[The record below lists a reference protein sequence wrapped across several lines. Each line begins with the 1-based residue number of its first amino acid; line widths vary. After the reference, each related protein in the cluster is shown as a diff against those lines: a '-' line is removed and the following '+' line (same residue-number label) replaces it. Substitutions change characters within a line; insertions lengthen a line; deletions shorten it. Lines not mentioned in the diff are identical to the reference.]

1 MSNFFILQNTQSG
14 KLSLTAKEI
23 KRWGDVVV
31 FFVSSNDRTLT
42 DQSAEGL
49 SHFLERK
56 VFVLSSNHNENLDYI
71 KHALP
76 TFPVITSLANK
87 QQNTRVLELARVCRL
102 AGLRYAFIFD
112 EADTTYPVVRDQSC
126 LLDGE
131 LVNYHSLFP
140 SAYRVG
146 FVSATEGV
154 LASEEYPECAHAE
167 LLQVKPD
174 TEYYRAIHTRD
185 AVLHE
190 VEDVSDSNN
199 DYALGVLK
207 KYHSHFFKK
216 TSRGYRKIILNSN
229 SQTSDMEAIAQ
240 ECVGMGMNAI
250 IFNMNGLTV
259 LREGDAIP
267 EIAIRGKRFNRVLFD
282 TVEQYSLDD
291 RPLVIIGRRKV
302 DRGLSFHYAPRDGS
316 QGLIWTDIILGEI
329 ADVSLAVQKA
339 GRMAG
344 IIAMCPQYSGECHY
358 WAPANTLDKCI
369 TKNRINDQAN
379 LLRGTLSE
387 TLQMATRAVE
397 RFVESI
403 TVSPSEM
410 KAYREGREM
419 VLSERLEYYSVM
431 GYSNGVRPSGNTV
444 RVQGNTFHFYN
455 GLELDP
461 RADIPFVIQL
471 SMEEMQEVMGSV
483 MQRKLVVK
491 ELLRQKF
498 SYLSAA
504 LDSYTFLEC
513 RVVES
518 LDFIAESSLCGRK
531 VNLQVELVE
540 EDSFNILLHPDSCS
554 MAMLVWNAS
563 RLKPVKRCGY
573 VFKRGKY
580 AGLCCGRMCSEDRCG
595 EHQSELKHSEHSQN
609 GRSETTRSEVRSETK
624 EVNPLPEG
632 WFINEDGEEE
642 YVRPKKK
649 YVLVIN
655 EDGEEE
661 LVKVK

>member
-1 MSNFFILQNTQSG
+1 MLNFFILQNTQSG
-14 KLSLTAKEI
+14 KLSLTAKEM
-23 KRWGDVVV
+23 KKWEKTVV
-31 FFVSSNDRTLT
+31 FFISSNDRTLA
-42 DQSAEGL
+42 DQSAECL
-49 SHFLERK
+49 SYFLDRK
-56 VFVLSSNHNENLDYI
+56 VYVLSSHHNEHIQAVKESLSS
-71 KHALP
+71 
-76 TFPVITSLANK
+76 FPVITALANK
-87 QQNTRVLELARVCRL
+87 QQNARVLELAWDCYQQNL
-102 AGLRYAFIFD
+102 KYAFVFD
-112 EADTTYPVVRDQSC
+112 EADTTYPVIRDQSC
-126 LLDGE
+126 LLNGE
-131 LVNYHSLFP
+131 VVNYHSLFQ

-154 LASEEYPECAHAE
+154 LSSEDYPECAHAE
-167 LLQVKPD
+167 LLPVKPD

-185 AVLHE
+185 AILHE
-190 VEDVSDSNN
+190 VPGFTGNN
-199 DYALGVLK
+199 EYALGVLK

-216 TSRGYRKIILNSN
+216 SPYGYRKIILNSN
-229 SQTSDMEAIAQ
+229 SQTSDMEAIAR

-259 LREGDAIP
+259 LRSGDSIP
-267 EIAIRGKRFNRVLFD
+267 EISIRGKRFNQTLFD

-316 QGLIWTDIILGEI
+316 RGLVWTDIILGEI
-329 ADVSLAVQKA
+329 SDVSLAVQKA

-344 IIAMCPQYSGECHY
+344 IIAHCPQYSGECHY
-358 WAPANTLDKCI
+358 WAPSETLDKCV

-379 LLRGTLSE
+379 LSRGTLSE
-387 TLQMATRAVE
+387 TLQIATREVE
-397 RFVESI
+397 RFVEYI

-410 KAYREGREM
+410 QAYREGREM
-419 VLSERLEYYSVM
+419 ALSERLEYYTNVVS
-431 GYSNGVRPSGNTV
+431 GVREQSGLGIRLSGNTV
-444 RVQGNTFHFYN
+444 RIQGNTFHFYH
-455 GLELDP
+455 GLQLDP

-498 SYLSAA
+498 SYLSSS

-518 LDFIAESSLCGRK
+518 LDFIVESSLCGRK
-531 VNLQVELVE
+531 VSIENTDES
-540 EDSFNILLHPDSCS
+540 EDSYHILLHPDSCS

-563 RLKPVKRCGY
+563 RMKPVKRCDY
-573 VFKRGKY
+573 ILKKGKY
-580 AGLCCGRMCSEDRCG
+580 AGLCCGKLCSEQRCG
-595 EHQSELKHSEHSQN
+595 EHESKD
-609 GRSETTRSEVRSETK
+609 EVYERSETK
-624 EVNPLPEG
+624 QSENERSENPLPEG

-642 YVRPKKK
+642 FVKVKKEKK
-649 YVLVIN
+649 YIRVIN